1 MSTCPMLEGELI
13 SRLALRK
20 HIEMDM
26 KVVMATITE
35 CMGPVDG
42 SAEREKEA
50 EAACQCAES
59 WVTYGI
65 GGE

>member
-1 MSTCPMLEGELI
+1 
-13 SRLALRK
+13 
-20 HIEMDM
+20 MDM